1 MVDVLIKNKGIT
13 ANNLVMRMR
22 SEQWQS
28 DIDINMLVVLYTTQS
43 LFKLAIN
50 KCKGCIINIS
60 YVVAQIENPGQAN
73 YAIAK
78 SGVLGLMMINYN

>member
-13 ANNLVMRMR
+13 ANNLVMRMKP
-22 SEQWQS
+22 EQWQS
-28 DIDINMLVVLYTTQS
+28 VIDINMLGVLYTTQA

-73 YAIAK
+73 YSVAK
-78 SGVLGLMMINYN
+78 GGVLGLMMSNSK